1 MLVLATLYSFRWKT
15 LPELFKK
22 LNNWLWIKPSIFSS
36 GDVISFCY
44 VNCELICTKLFEH
57 QSQVIILRRSA
68 LSFSWQCFMWKT
80 KFSFIL
86 SNITIIFP
94 SYFNQERVSFIE
106 LNRFWQKF
114 PVSVKLSRKPVC
126 IHRRF
131 PNNISLIR
139 GLSVFF
145 FVPIISWIFQ
155 TNGSVIFPWV
165 LMLDLLLATLW
176 RNCRYKKVFP
186 LYQESNAT
194 LVKLH

>member
-1 MLVLATLYSFRWKT
+1 MSSVL
-15 LPELFKK
+15 
-22 LNNWLWIKPSIFSS
+22 
-36 GDVISFCY
+36 CY

-57 QSQVIILRRSA
+57 QSQVTILRRSA

-114 PVSVKLSRKPVC
+114 PVSVKLSRKLVC
-126 IHRRF
+126 IHCRF

-145 FVPIISWIFQ
+145 FVPNQLNISNKRFRDFPMGFNVRSIISH
-155 TNGSVIFPWV
+155 S
-165 LMLDLLLATLW
+165 MA
-176 RNCRYKKVFP
+176 
-186 LYQESNAT
+186 
-194 LVKLH
+194 

>member
-36 GDVISFCY
+36 GDVISS
-44 VNCELICTKLFEH
+44 LLGKLWTYLH
-57 QSQVIILRRSA
+57 KAVWASKPITILRRSA
-68 LSFSWQCFMWKT
+68 LSFSRQCFMQKT

-126 IHRRF
+126 IHCRF
-131 PNNISLIR
+131 PNNISLIS

-145 FVPIISWIFQ
+145 FVPNQLNISNKRFRNFPMGFNVTSIISH
-155 TNGSVIFPWV
+155 S
-165 LMLDLLLATLW
+165 MA
-176 RNCRYKKVFP
+176 
-186 LYQESNAT
+186 
-194 LVKLH
+194 